1 VPVASTLAA
10 GIYNIALTY
19 GGDSN
24 YAAAT
29 GITVTLQVGQIA
41 QTISFSSATPVT
53 YGVSPIALSATASS
67 RSLTA

>member
-10 GIYNIALTY
+10 GLYNIALTY
-19 GGDSN
+19 AGDSN

-41 QTISFSSATPVT
+41 QTISFSPATPVT
-53 YGVSPIALSATASS
+53 YGGFTHRAERHGVL
-67 RSLTA
+67 